1 MTKSQI
7 TAETT
12 VFYLTF
18 LIEGNAKFQL
28 MIIENKTF
36 LRPKFMSR
44 FYRRAGGM
52 GSCGGEGGSCGE
64 GLL

>member
-7 TAETT
+7 TAETA

-28 MIIENKTF
+28 MINENKTF
-36 LRPKFMSR
+36 LRP
-44 FYRRAGGM
+44 
-52 GSCGGEGGSCGE
+52 
-64 GLL
+64 GLWVGFSHWTTDQEPLQ

>member
-7 TAETT
+7 AAETT

-28 MIIENKTF
+28 MINENKTF
-36 LRPKFMSR
+36 LRPS
-44 FYRRAGGM
+44 
-52 GSCGGEGGSCGE
+52 
-64 GLL
+64 L